1 VIYPDLV
8 LLVNFVVDYL
18 LLWATGLLGNGRV
31 RAGRLAAAAGLGA
44 AYALLAQFPSFMF
57 LFNAPIKISFSLALL
72 LIAFSP
78 VSPGQLLRLTA
89 YFYGIGFTMA
99 GASLALLVLGNP
111 TRPAA
116 VSLAGAGD
124 LLQVSGMML
133 PLGSSLVAT
142 GIGAALIGGKY
153 LFDYARS
160 LTSLRRSLLQAEIV
174 VDRRKVR
181 LTALVDTGNQLL
193 EPFSRTPVIVADF
206 GAIEPLFPPE
216 LKEVLASHAFFSHP
230 FASRSHRDLAIGVD
244 APKRIDLLWERLAD
258 EVSGSGWEA
267 RIRLIP
273 FEALGQENGL
283 LLGFRPDEVAL
294 WKGGKRLVCRRA
306 VVGVYS
312 RKLSSE
318 GLYEALAPPDL
329 LDREQLA

>member
-1 VIYPDLV
+1 MQRVVYLDLV

-44 AYALLAQFPSFMF
+44 AYALLAQFPSFGD
-57 LFNAPIKISFSLALL
+57 LFNIPIKISFSLVLL

-99 GASLALLVLGNP
+99 GASLALLILGNP
-111 TRPAA
+111 ARPAA
-116 VSLAGAGD
+116 VSLTGAGD
-124 LLQVSGMML
+124 FLQVSGMML
-133 PLGSSLVAT
+133 PLGSSLVAS

-160 LTSLRRSLLQAEIV
+160 LTGVRRSLLQAEIV
-174 VDRRKVR
+174 VDRRQVC
-181 LTALVDTGNQLL
+181 LTALVDTGNQLHD
-193 EPFSRTPVIVADF
+193 PFSRTPVIVADF
-206 GAIEPLFPPE
+206 RAIEPLFPPA
-216 LKEVLASHAFFSHP
+216 LKEVLAAH
-230 FASRSHRDLAIGVD
+230 SRKDLAIGAVT
-244 APKRIDLLWERLAD
+244 PKGVDLLWEHLAG
-258 EVSGSGWEA
+258 EISGSGWEA

-273 FEALGQENGL
+273 FEALGKENGV

-306 VVGVYS
+306 IVGVYG

-318 GLYEALAPPDL
+318 GLYDALVPPDL
-329 LDREQLA
+329 LDRAQLA